1 MHRLAKLSTLRSTR
15 RAATPRLFASAIV
28 VSSVCLA
35 VSSSAGATVL
45 DRGSFSRF
53 EVFPETIV
61 TDLPC
66 LEGTEF
72 LLTGT
77 EAVRGHFVDSAQGF
91 HFEQTEKHTS
101 RLVPVGD
108 GLTYVEQGNAVAIV
122 FNGPPLGGDGV
133 INFTLVNNDTF
144 VAIDDGRIVEGATIR
159 IHELERF
166 TGVDTDGD
174 GFADRVRVDF
184 SKARLSCPT

>member
-1 MHRLAKLSTLRSTR
+1 MNRLAKLSMLRSTR
-15 RAATPRLFASAIV
+15 PGTTLRRFASAIA
-28 VSSVCLA
+28 VSSLCLA
-35 VSSSAGATVL
+35 VSSSAEATVF
-45 DRGSFSRF
+45 DQGRFSEF
-53 EVFPETIV
+53 EVFPEMIV

-91 HFEQTEKHTS
+91 HLELTEKHTS

-108 GLTYVEQGNAVAIV
+108 GLTYIEQGNAVARV
-122 FNGPPLGGDGV
+122 LNSPPLGGDGV

-144 VAIDDGRIVEGATIR
+144 VAIEDGRIVQGATIR